1 VATNHNP
8 EKGPR
13 NLSCEAWEAMLADAL
28 DGTLD
33 ARDAEAFDAH
43 SKGCAAGC
51 GELLEE
57 AKRGTE
63 WLRFLRETPEAP
75 QGLLEKI
82 LVGTSGVPDTPQLA
96 ASGAVAL
103 PQQPWLGVSVG
114 LLQRHVMESRILMT
128 LAMAFFSIALTLN
141 LTGVRLNQLKLS
153 DLSPSALAASVSHQ
167 FFTTSG
173 HLMRYYSNMRIVYEL
188 ESRVNEMRGSSN
200 NPPAAQPASQPPQQ
214 QQPQPKQQQKSTA
227 KPGGSARKG
236 ESATPAEQG
245 QRSYEP
251 PVTVLAKLQQ
261 QHSEYKFDWSP
272 RLDVRFVARDGVEV
286 NNRDVMGP
294 VFFSPSPQFLFARLS
309 PVRPGNHHK
318 PSERSLV

>member
-1 VATNHNP
+1 MATNHNP

-13 NLSCEAWEAMLADAL
+13 TLSCEAWEAMLTDAL

-75 QGLLEKI
+75 EGLLEKI
-82 LVGTSGVPDTPQLA
+82 LVGTSGLPDTPQLA
-96 ASGAVAL
+96 ASGAVAI
-103 PQQPWLGVSVG
+103 PHQPWLDVSVAM
-114 LLQRHVMESRILMT
+114 LQRHVAESRILMT

-153 DLSPSALAASVSHQ
+153 DLNPSALAASLSHQ
-167 FFTTSG
+167 YFTTWG
-173 HLMRYYSNMRIVYEL
+173 HLSRYYMNARIFYEL
-188 ESRVNEMRGSSN
+188 ESRVNEMRGGN
-200 NPPAAQPASQPPQQ
+200 NSAPAAQPANQQPQ
-214 QQPQPKQQQKSTA
+214 QQPQPKQQPKSSG

-236 ESATPAEQG
+236 ESVTPAEQE

-251 PVTVLAKLQQ
+251 PVPVLAQFQ
-261 QHSEYKFDWSP
+261 QHSIT
-272 RLDVRFVARDGVEV
+272 
-286 NNRDVMGP
+286 NNRSVRYS
-294 VFFSPSPQFLFARLS
+294 VFFSPSPSFLF
-309 PVRPGNHHK
+309 VRPGNHHK